1 MYRFPPPPSL
11 LTMSCTYSYLSPHR
25 KSLSSSYSSLKLQC
39 HAKGSLIPVAFL
51 HPSVWGARVCCMSDS
66 DKLCRWT
73 VTGIQGALLSHFVQ
87 PLYITSV
94 VLGKH
99 FATEKSQWL

>member
-1 MYRFPPPPSL
+1 
-11 LTMSCTYSYLSPHR
+11 MSCTYSYLSPHR

-73 VTGIQGALLSHFVQ
+73 VTGIQGALLSHFIQ

-99 FATEKSQWL
+99 FGTE